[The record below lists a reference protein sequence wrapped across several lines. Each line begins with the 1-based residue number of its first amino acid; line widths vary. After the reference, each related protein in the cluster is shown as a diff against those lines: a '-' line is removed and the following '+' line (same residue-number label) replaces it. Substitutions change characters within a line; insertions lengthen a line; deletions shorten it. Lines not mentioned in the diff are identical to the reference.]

1 MLNAMFNLISFIH
14 LSLAPICLNRIVQKR
29 EGDSMVVIA
38 YHNIISAINT
48 LVIKESNPIIIKEEM
63 LR

>member
-1 MLNAMFNLISFIH
+1 
-14 LSLAPICLNRIVQKR
+14 VQKR